1 MLIIVNN
8 VHDVQCLRNF
18 FEFRVSQN
26 FQFITDLMVLKTSFV
41 YFAEE
46 ISKNQREIIF
56 IIVNLFSSSC
66 SSWLSLQNSDQL
78 NFCNRIENSFTTCI
92 LLALR
97 FSIFRIL
104 IYSTNIFYFYTKISH
119 FPFFTSLLSIFLFL
133 STNFLKFIIK
143 RSNKSTISWKI
154 SFFNLQTF

>member
-1 MLIIVNN
+1 MFTKFLWVSYCCCITEFSIYHWSNGVE
-8 VHDVQCLRNF
+8 NF
-18 FEFRVSQN
+18 FCIFRGRNIKKSERN
-26 FQFITDLMVLKTSFV
+26 NIH
-41 YFAEE
+41 
-46 ISKNQREIIF
+46 

>member
-26 FQFITDLMVLKTSFV
+26 FQFITDLMVLKTFFV

-78 NFCNRIENSFTTCI
+78 NFCNQIENSFTTCI